1 MIYLWQLP
9 ELPLKNFDCEALLIM
24 YNILKAT
31 GLKMWMKLCV
41 ELLVHEGKENDSWFK
56 EEIKS

>member
-9 ELPLKNFDCEALLIM
+9 ELPLKNLDCEALLIM

-41 ELLVHEGKENDSWFK
+41 ELLVHEGKENDS
-56 EEIKS
+56 